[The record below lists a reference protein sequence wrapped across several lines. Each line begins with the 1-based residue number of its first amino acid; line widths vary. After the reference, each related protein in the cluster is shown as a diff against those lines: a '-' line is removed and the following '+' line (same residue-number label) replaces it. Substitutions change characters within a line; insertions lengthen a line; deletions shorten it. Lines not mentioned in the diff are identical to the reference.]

1 MTIGIAV
8 SAFWTGKKRDCIPH
22 ANIGASGYK
31 TYGFAASLFEK
42 LEKIEVFSE
51 IRSR

>member
-22 ANIGASGYK
+22 AKIGASGYK
-31 TYGFAASLFEK
+31 IFPLAGSDFGKNFDFLRFLK
-42 LEKIEVFSE
+42 K
-51 IRSR
+51 